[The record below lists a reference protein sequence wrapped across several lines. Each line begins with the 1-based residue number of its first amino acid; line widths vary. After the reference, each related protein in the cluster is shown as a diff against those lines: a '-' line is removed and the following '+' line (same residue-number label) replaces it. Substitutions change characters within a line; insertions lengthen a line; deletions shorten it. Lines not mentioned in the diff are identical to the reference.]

1 MCAGKL
7 ELVDVAKDYV
17 CKDHVGKW
25 KCIKKAFKDE
35 EECEK
40 KCPAKCKGKAC
51 QALGEKPKDKK
62 A

>member
-1 MCAGKL
+1 M
-7 ELVDVAKDYV
+7 DVAKDYV